1 MTESVCILPII
12 QVTQAVDLSLLVEK
26 LQDERAAV
34 ALNIFLNRTSGE
46 NSISDLQK
54 YSRNEM
60 NLTRFNLMT
69 VSVIVCINI
78 SRTTI
83 RTVSKCLKY
92 IFNYV
97 TENCLVLSGNR
108 QRTSINHR
116 LAKNQDC

>member
-1 MTESVCILPII
+1 MIVSVCVLSIF

-54 YSRNEM
+54 YSRNDM

-69 VSVIVCINI
+69 VSVLMCLNI
-78 SRTTI
+78 SSTAIYIYI
-83 RTVSKCLKY
+83 RESL
-92 IFNYV
+92 
-97 TENCLVLSGNR
+97 
-108 QRTSINHR
+108 
-116 LAKNQDC
+116 

>member
-1 MTESVCILPII
+1 MIVSVCMLSIF

-46 NSISDLQK
+46 NSVSDLQK
-54 YSRNEM
+54 YSRNDM

-69 VSVIVCINI
+69 VMVFVCLNI
-78 SRTTI
+78 SRTTLHMTL
-83 RTVSKCLKY
+83 RVFLNDRKY

-97 TENCLVLSGNR
+97 P
-108 QRTSINHR
+108 
-116 LAKNQDC
+116 